1 MAETHYKQELYPLS
15 VVIATLGGETLADT
29 ISYLNSGEKI
39 PAEILVCIPE
49 EDSSCAESLSMK
61 NVKIIKTSC
70 RGQVAQRAYGLQRA
84 CQPLV
89 LQLDDDIVLRPDDLR
104 LLVQALGQLGHGH
117 ALAPLFKH
125 LSTGQYV
132 TEYTRG
138 ISGKLQSLFASLI
151 CGAPWGIKR
160 MGVISPAGMGYGVD
174 RRYCEPGLFE
184 TQWLPG
190 GCVICH
196 REDLVTEDYYPFA
209 GKAFGED
216 LVHSVLWK
224 KQGTR
229 LWMHLDASGGISV
242 APMLFNWQTEKTI
255 LRVHEYIVKLTGGNN
270 WQLRL
275 WYVLHISKKIILIGF
290 RRILPQ
296 IEKS

>member
-29 ISYLNSGEKI
+29 ISYLNSGEKF
-39 PAEILVCIPE
+39 PTEILICIPE
-49 EDSSCAESLSMK
+49 EESSCAESLSMK

-216 LVHSVLWK
+216 LVHSVLWR

-229 LWMHLDASGGISV
+229 LWIHLDASGTTSV

-270 WQLRL
+270 WQLKL
-275 WYVLHISKKIILIGF
+275 WYALHISKKIILIGL

-296 IEKS
+296 RFQ

>member
-61 NVKIIKTSC
+61 NVKIIKTPC
-70 RGQVAQRAYGLQRA
+70 RGQVAQRAYGLRA

-104 LLVQALGQLGHGH
+104 LLVQKLGQLGHGH
-117 ALAPLFKH
+117 ALAPLFRL

-132 TEYTRG
+132 TEYHAG
-138 ISGKLQSLFASLI
+138 VSGWLHSLHASLI

-160 MGVISPAGMGYGVD
+160 MGVISPVGVGHGVD
-174 RRYCEPGLFE
+174 RRYCESGLFE

-216 LVHSVLWK
+216 LVHSILWK

-229 LWMHLDASGGISV
+229 LWMHLDASGTISYDFM
-242 APMLFNWQTEKTI
+242 PFNWQTERAI
-255 LRVHEYIVKLTGGNN
+255 FRVQEYVVKLIGGNY

-275 WYVLHISKKIILIGF
+275 WHVVHISKEIILVGF
-290 RRILPQ
+290 RRIMR
-296 IEKS
+296 

>member
-1 MAETHYKQELYPLS
+1 MAETHYKQEFYPLS
-15 VVIATLGGETLADT
+15 VVIATLGGETLSDT
-29 ISYLNSGEKI
+29 ILYLNSGEKI

-49 EDSSCAESLSMK
+49 EDSSCAENLSMK
-61 NVKIIKTSC
+61 NVKIIKTPC

-84 CQPLV
+84 CQPLM
-89 LQLDDDIVLRPDDLR
+89 LQLDDDIVLRPGDLR
-104 LLVQALGQLGHGH
+104 LLVQKLGQLGHGH
-117 ALAPLFKH
+117 AMAPLFRL

-132 TEYTRG
+132 TEYHAG
-138 ISGKLQSLFASLI
+138 VSGWLHSLYASLI

-160 MGVISPAGMGYGVD
+160 MGVISPAGIAFAVD
-174 RRYCEPGLFE
+174 PRYCEPGLFE

-209 GKAFGED
+209 GKAFCED

-229 LWMHLDASGGISV
+229 LWMHLDASGRISSD
-242 APMLFNWQTEKTI
+242 PMPFNWKTKKAI
-255 LRVHEYIVKLTGGNN
+255 FRAHEYIVKLIGGNY

-275 WYVLHISKKIILIGF
+275 WHVVHIFKEIILIGL
-290 RRILPQ
+290 RRIMR
-296 IEKS
+296 

>member
-61 NVKIIKTSC
+61 NVKIIKTPC

-84 CQPLV
+84 CQPLM

-104 LLVQALGQLGHGH
+104 LLVQKLGQLGHGH
-117 ALAPLFKH
+117 ALAPLFRL

-132 TEYTRG
+132 TEYHAG
-138 ISGKLQSLFASLI
+138 VSGWLHSLYASLI

-160 MGVISPAGMGYGVD
+160 MGVISPAGIAFAVD
-174 RRYCEPGLFE
+174 PRYCEPGLFE

-209 GKAFGED
+209 GKAFCED

-229 LWMHLDASGGISV
+229 LWMHLDASGRISSD
-242 APMLFNWQTEKTI
+242 PMPFNWKTKKAI
-255 LRVHEYIVKLTGGNN
+255 FRAHEYIVKLIGGNY

-275 WYVLHISKKIILIGF
+275 WHVVHIFKEIILIGL
-290 RRILPQ
+290 RRIMR
-296 IEKS
+296 

>member
-1 MAETHYKQELYPLS
+1 MAETHYKQEFYPLS
-15 VVIATLGGETLADT
+15 VVIATLGGETLSDT
-29 ISYLNSGEKI
+29 ILYLNSGEKI

-49 EDSSCAESLSMK
+49 EDSSCAENLSMK
-61 NVKIIKTSC
+61 NVKIIKTPC

-84 CQPLV
+84 CQPLM
-89 LQLDDDIVLRPDDLR
+89 LQLDDDIVLRPGDLR
-104 LLVQALGQLGHGH
+104 LLVQKLGQLGHGH
-117 ALAPLFKH
+117 AMAPLFRL

-132 TEYTRG
+132 TEYHAG
-138 ISGKLQSLFASLI
+138 VSGWLHSLYASLI

-160 MGVISPAGMGYGVD
+160 MGVISPAGIAFAVD
-174 RRYCEPGLFE
+174 PRYCEPGLFE

-209 GKAFGED
+209 GKAFCED
-216 LVHSVLWK
+216 LAHSVLWK

-229 LWMHLDASGGISV
+229 LWMHLDASGRISSD
-242 APMLFNWQTEKTI
+242 PMPFNWKTKKAI
-255 LRVHEYIVKLTGGNN
+255 FRAHEYIVKLIGGNY

-275 WYVLHISKKIILIGF
+275 WHVVHIFKEIILIGL
-290 RRILPQ
+290 RRIMR
-296 IEKS
+296 

>member
-15 VVIATLGGETLADT
+15 VVIATLGGETLSDT
-29 ISYLNSGEKI
+29 ILYLNSGEKI

-49 EDSSCAESLSMK
+49 EDSSCAENLSMK
-61 NVKIIKTSC
+61 NVKIIKTPC

-84 CQPLV
+84 CQPLM

-104 LLVQALGQLGHGH
+104 LLVQKLGQLGHGH
-117 ALAPLFKH
+117 AMAPLFRL

-132 TEYTRG
+132 TEYHAG
-138 ISGKLQSLFASLI
+138 VSGWLHSLYASLI

-160 MGVISPAGMGYGVD
+160 MGVISPAGIAFAVD
-174 RRYCEPGLFE
+174 PRYCEPGLFE

-209 GKAFGED
+209 GKAFCED
-216 LVHSVLWK
+216 LAHSVLWK

-229 LWMHLDASGGISV
+229 LWMHLDASGRISSD
-242 APMLFNWQTEKTI
+242 PMPFNWKTKKAI
-255 LRVHEYIVKLTGGNN
+255 FRAHEYIVKLIGGNY

-275 WYVLHISKKIILIGF
+275 WHVVHIFKEIILIGL
-290 RRILPQ
+290 RRIMR
-296 IEKS
+296 

>member
-15 VVIATLGGETLADT
+15 VVIATLGGETLLDT
-29 ISYLNSGEKI
+29 ILYLNSGEKI

-49 EDSSCAESLSMK
+49 EDSSCAENLSMK
-61 NVKIIKTSC
+61 NVKIIKTPC

-84 CQPLV
+84 CQPLM

-104 LLVQALGQLGHGH
+104 LLVQKLGQLGHGH
-117 ALAPLFKH
+117 AMAPLFRL

-132 TEYTRG
+132 TEYHAG
-138 ISGKLQSLFASLI
+138 VSGWLHSLYASLI

-160 MGVISPAGMGYGVD
+160 MGVISPAGIAFAVD
-174 RRYCEPGLFE
+174 PRYCEPGLFE

-209 GKAFGED
+209 GKAFCED
-216 LVHSVLWK
+216 LAHSVLWK

-229 LWMHLDASGGISV
+229 LWMHLDASGRISSD
-242 APMLFNWQTEKTI
+242 PMPFNWKTKKAI
-255 LRVHEYIVKLTGGNN
+255 FRAHEYIVKLIGGNY

-275 WYVLHISKKIILIGF
+275 WHVVHIFKEIILIGL
-290 RRILPQ
+290 RCIMR
-296 IEKS
+296 

>member
-29 ISYLNSGEKI
+29 ILYLNSGEKI

-49 EDSSCAESLSMK
+49 EDSSCAENLSMK
-61 NVKIIKTSC
+61 NVKIIKTPC

-84 CQPLV
+84 CQPLM

-104 LLVQALGQLGHGH
+104 LLVQKLGQLGHGH
-117 ALAPLFKH
+117 AMAPLFRL

-132 TEYTRG
+132 TEYHAG
-138 ISGKLQSLFASLI
+138 VSGWLHSLYASLI

-160 MGVISPAGMGYGVD
+160 MGVISPAGIAFAVD
-174 RRYCEPGLFE
+174 PRYCEPGLFE

-209 GKAFGED
+209 GKAFCED
-216 LVHSVLWK
+216 LAHSVLWK

-229 LWMHLDASGGISV
+229 LWMHLDASGRISSD
-242 APMLFNWQTEKTI
+242 PMPFNWKTKKAI
-255 LRVHEYIVKLTGGNN
+255 FRAHEYIVKLIGGNY

-275 WYVLHISKKIILIGF
+275 WHVVHIFKEIILIGL
-290 RRILPQ
+290 RCIMR
-296 IEKS
+296 

>member
-49 EDSSCAESLSMK
+49 EDSSCAENLSMK
-61 NVKIIKTSC
+61 NVKIIKTPC

-84 CQPLV
+84 CQPLM

-104 LLVQALGQLGHGH
+104 LLVQKLGQLGHGH
-117 ALAPLFKH
+117 ALAPLFRL

-132 TEYTRG
+132 TEYHAG
-138 ISGKLQSLFASLI
+138 VSGWLHSLYASLI

-160 MGVISPAGMGYGVD
+160 MGVISPAGIAFAVD
-174 RRYCEPGLFE
+174 PRYCEPGLFE

-209 GKAFGED
+209 GKAFCED

-229 LWMHLDASGGISV
+229 LWMHLDASGRISSD
-242 APMLFNWQTEKTI
+242 PMPFNWKTKKAI
-255 LRVHEYIVKLTGGNN
+255 FRAHEYIVKLIGGNY

-275 WYVLHISKKIILIGF
+275 WHALHISKEIILIGL
-290 RRILPQ
+290 RRIMR
-296 IEKS
+296 

>member
-1 MAETHYKQELYPLS
+1 MAETHYKQEFYPLS
-15 VVIATLGGETLADT
+15 VVIATLGGETLSDT
-29 ISYLNSGEKI
+29 ILYLNSGEKI

-49 EDSSCAESLSMK
+49 EDSSCAENLSMK
-61 NVKIIKTSC
+61 NVKIIKTPC

-84 CQPLV
+84 CQPLM
-89 LQLDDDIVLRPDDLR
+89 LQLDDDIVLRPGDLR
-104 LLVQALGQLGHGH
+104 LLVQKLGQLGHGH
-117 ALAPLFKH
+117 AMAPLFRL

-132 TEYTRG
+132 TEYHAG
-138 ISGKLQSLFASLI
+138 VSGWLHSLYASLI

-160 MGVISPAGMGYGVD
+160 MGVISPAGIAFAVD
-174 RRYCEPGLFE
+174 PRYCEPGLFE

-209 GKAFGED
+209 GKAFCED
-216 LVHSVLWK
+216 LAHSVLWK

-229 LWMHLDASGGISV
+229 LWMHLDASGRISSD
-242 APMLFNWQTEKTI
+242 PMPFNWKTKKAI
-255 LRVHEYIVKLTGGNN
+255 FRAHEYIVKLIGGNY

-275 WYVLHISKKIILIGF
+275 WHVVHISKEIILVGF
-290 RRILPQ
+290 RRIMR
-296 IEKS
+296 

>member
-61 NVKIIKTSC
+61 NVKIIKTPC
-70 RGQVAQRAYGLQRA
+70 RGQVAQRAYGLRA

-104 LLVQALGQLGHGH
+104 LLVQKLGQLGHGH
-117 ALAPLFKH
+117 ALAPLFRL

-132 TEYTRG
+132 TKYHAG
-138 ISGKLQSLFASLI
+138 VSGWLHSLYASLI

-160 MGVISPAGMGYGVD
+160 MGVISPAGIAFAVD
-174 RRYCEPGLFE
+174 PRYCEPGLFE

-209 GKAFGED
+209 GKAFCED

-229 LWMHLDASGGISV
+229 LWMHLDASGRISSD
-242 APMLFNWQTEKTI
+242 PMPFNWKTKKAI
-255 LRVHEYIVKLTGGNN
+255 FRAHEYIVKLIGGNY

-275 WYVLHISKKIILIGF
+275 WHVVHIFKEIILIGL
-290 RRILPQ
+290 RRIMR
-296 IEKS
+296 

>member
-29 ISYLNSGEKI
+29 ISYLNSGEKF
-39 PAEILVCIPE
+39 PTEILICIPE
-49 EDSSCAESLSMK
+49 EESSCAESLSMK

-104 LLVQALGQLGHGH
+104 RLVQKLGQLGHGH
-117 ALAPLFKH
+117 AMAPLFRL

-132 TEYTRG
+132 TEYHTG
-138 ISGKLQSLFASLI
+138 VSGWLHSLYASLI

-209 GKAFGED
+209 GKAFCED
-216 LVHSVLWK
+216 LAHSVLWK

-229 LWMHLDASGGISV
+229 LWMHLDASGRISSD
-242 APMLFNWQTEKTI
+242 PMPFNWKTKKAI
-255 LRVHEYIVKLTGGNN
+255 FRAHEYIVKLIGGNY

-275 WYVLHISKKIILIGF
+275 WHVVHIFKEIILIGL
-290 RRILPQ
+290 RCIMR
-296 IEKS
+296 

>member
-49 EDSSCAESLSMK
+49 EDSSCAENLSMK
-61 NVKIIKTSC
+61 NVKIIKTPC

-84 CQPLV
+84 CQPLM
-89 LQLDDDIVLRPDDLR
+89 LQLDDDIVLRPGDLR
-104 LLVQALGQLGHGH
+104 LLVQKLGQLGHGH
-117 ALAPLFKH
+117 AMAPLFRL

-132 TEYTRG
+132 TEYHAG
-138 ISGKLQSLFASLI
+138 VSGWLHSLYASLI

-160 MGVISPAGMGYGVD
+160 MGVISPAGIAFAVD
-174 RRYCEPGLFE
+174 PRYCEPGLFE

-209 GKAFGED
+209 GKAFCED
-216 LVHSVLWK
+216 LAHSVLWK

-229 LWMHLDASGGISV
+229 LWMHLDASGRISSD
-242 APMLFNWQTEKTI
+242 PMPFNWKTKKAI
-255 LRVHEYIVKLTGGNN
+255 FRAHEYIVKLIGGNY

-275 WYVLHISKKIILIGF
+275 WHVVHIFKEIILIGL
-290 RRILPQ
+290 RRIMR
-296 IEKS
+296 

>member
-1 MAETHYKQELYPLS
+1 MAETHYKQEFYPLS

-49 EDSSCAESLSMK
+49 EDSSCAENLSMK
-61 NVKIIKTSC
+61 NVKIIKTPC

-84 CQPLV
+84 CQPLM

-104 LLVQALGQLGHGH
+104 LLVQKLGQLGHGH
-117 ALAPLFKH
+117 ALAPLFRL

-132 TEYTRG
+132 TEYHAG
-138 ISGKLQSLFASLI
+138 VSGWLHSLYASLI

-160 MGVISPAGMGYGVD
+160 MGVISPAGIAFAVD
-174 RRYCEPGLFE
+174 PRYCEPGLFE

-209 GKAFGED
+209 GKAFCED
-216 LVHSVLWK
+216 LAHSVLWK

-229 LWMHLDASGGISV
+229 LWMHLDASGRISSD
-242 APMLFNWQTEKTI
+242 PMPFNWKTKKAI
-255 LRVHEYIVKLTGGNN
+255 FRAHEYIVKLIGGNY

-275 WYVLHISKKIILIGF
+275 WHALHISKEIILIGL
-290 RRILPQ
+290 RRIMR
-296 IEKS
+296 

>member
-1 MAETHYKQELYPLS
+1 MAESHCKQELYSLS

-29 ISYLNSGEKI
+29 IAYLNSGEKI

-49 EDSSCAESLSMK
+49 EDSFRAEKLSQE
-61 NVKIIKTSC
+61 NVKIVKTPC

-89 LQLDDDIVLRPDDLR
+89 LQLDDDVWLKPEDLGM
-104 LLVQALGQLGHGH
+104 LVQTLEQLGRGH
-117 ALAPLFKH
+117 ALAPLFKL
-125 LSTGQYV
+125 LSTGQYA

-138 ISGKLQSLFASLI
+138 ISGKLQSLYASLI
-151 CGAPWGIKR
+151 CGAPWGVKR
-160 MGVISPAGMGYGVD
+160 MGVISPAGIGYGVD
-174 RRYCEPGLFE
+174 RRYCGPGLFE

-196 REDLVTEDYYPFA
+196 RDDLVTEDYYPFA
-209 GKAFGED
+209 GKAFVED

-229 LWMHLDASGGISV
+229 LWMHLDASGTTSV
-242 APMLFNWQTEKTI
+242 ASIPFNWQTEKAM
-255 LRVHEYIVKLTGGNN
+255 LRAHEYVVELIGGNN

-275 WYVLHISKKIILIGF
+275 WHVVHVSKQLILIGF
-290 RRILPQ
+290 RCILR
-296 IEKS
+296 